1 MILKFFRFKKVIE
14 IDQKKRY
21 KRKNYKN
28 GKNRTFLRLKY
39 LYFNNLVTTR
49 CICKKKVGP

>member
-1 MILKFFRFKKVIE
+1 LKFFRFKKVIE